1 MCYEKGLIKVV
12 DPKVGVSK
20 CLKLCIQ
27 IATVDR
33 RWLTIRVI
41 GFFPID
47 LCASEYSRV
56 TTLFTHCSVTRWIT
70 RYQSLICQWW
80 LMLFC
85 TSWGCNILKHRKLRQ
100 VKHTKYFIKMWR
112 CPFAGSWYMRFLVQV
127 IEVAASIYTQ
137 CKSVMIYCPTVKGVN
152 LLLWSE
158 AHYLYHIKKKSGF
171 KQ

>member
-41 GFFPID
+41 GFFLLTYVRQNI
-47 LCASEYSRV
+47 AGYHTFHS
-56 TTLFTHCSVTRWIT
+56 LFW
-70 RYQSLICQWW
+70 YKSLICQWW

-112 CPFAGSWYMRFLVQV
+112 CPFAGSWYMRFLVLV
-127 IEVAASIYTQ
+127 LEVAASIYTQ